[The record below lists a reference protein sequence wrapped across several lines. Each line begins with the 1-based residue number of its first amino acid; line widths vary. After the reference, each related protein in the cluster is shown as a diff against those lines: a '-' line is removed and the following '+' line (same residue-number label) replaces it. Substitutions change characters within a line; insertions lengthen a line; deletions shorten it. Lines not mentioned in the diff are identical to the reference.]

1 MVAVLIGV
9 IGSIVIFQ
17 VFALFEGQKRTT
29 TGAGDA
35 QQNGLAAL
43 LYLERDARM
52 AGFGINGHQAML
64 GCTVNAY
71 DSNGARTFSFP
82 MVPVQITK
90 GGSATTPD
98 TITFTYG
105 SANQRASSSK
115 LTNTQATGSGGTQ
128 TNIDSTFG
136 HAVGDLIILAQA
148 GQACIMRQVTLVAS
162 TYDYVQHDTSGRY
175 NSSAGPSVAYAI
187 WDNQG
192 QSGGV
197 VLNIGSTLAGN
208 AQPAVAS
215 YSVSNS
221 QLSYWNQIQTSAGA
235 PLVDG
240 IVQLKAQYGLDA
252 NGDGIIQSTEWQD
265 GCTTASQLP
274 VGAGSPPACANPAAS
289 DWAKI
294 LAIRMAVVARSVQA
308 EKPDLTAGACTTTT
322 TSPSW
327 AGGTLD
333 LNLTAVPD
341 NKCYRYRVY
350 ETAVPVRNLIW
361 MPL

>member
-1 MVAVLIGV
+1 MVAALIGI

-17 VFALFEGQKRTT
+17 VFAVFEGQKRTT

-52 AGFGINGHQAML
+52 AGFGINGNLALL

-82 MVPVQITK
+82 LAPVQITK

-105 SANQRASSSK
+105 NANQRVSPSK
-115 LTNTQATGSGGTQ
+115 LTTASAIGATSI
-128 TNIDSTFG
+128 NVDSLFG

-148 GQACIMRQVTLVAS
+148 GQACTMRQLTNVSGPLA
-162 TYDYVQHDTSGRY
+162 HDPAAAGSRY
-175 NSSAGPSVAYAI
+175 NNSAGPSVAYSV
-187 WDNQG
+187 WDNTA
-192 QSGGV
+192 QSGG
-197 VLNIGSTLAGN
+197 LAFNFGSSLAGN

-215 YSVSNS
+215 YSISSS
-221 QLSYWNQIQTSAGA
+221 QLSYWNQIQASAGA

-252 NGDGIIQSTEWQD
+252 NGDGIIQSTEWLD

-274 VGAGSPPACANPAAS
+274 VGAGSPPVCAAAAAG
-289 DWAKI
+289 DWAKV

-322 TSPSW
+322 ASPTW

-341 NKCYRYRVY
+341 NKCYRYRVF

-361 MPL
+361 VPL